1 MIFGSGSLV
10 FVFYLTKIFSNSRAS
25 LIATILVSS
34 NLFLIWQ
41 SSEIRPHSFVIF
53 FSLLNVIFFFKL
65 SELDS
70 LRNRIIS
77 IFYIFISVIFLSSWP
92 FALIIFFGKLL
103 YLFHQFLINKKKNI
117 FLFSC
122 ILISLIIYILLN
134 YEYLIYH
141 LSRDEH
147 YTKLHLSFFYSYHFR
162 SFFGSILGVWIFSR
176 LVALGQIDTVIS
188 ILYFTLLT
196 SIGLIMLIESS
207 QVIRDRVRRK
217 TVKRK
222 IHYHNWAHKL
232 PFKIKFYKSKL
243 YISAI
248 PPIIIGFVIG
258 ILSATMGIGGT
269 FILIPAMIYFL
280 GMPTSKVIGTSLF
293 QIIFVTA
300 LVTLLHATT
309 TFAVDAVLA
318 FFLIISS
325 VIGAQVGVLAANK
338 LRGEEIR
345 ALLAII
351 VLGVATKIAL
361 DLLVEP
367 SEIFNISVI
376 RALF

>member
-1 MIFGSGSLV
+1 MSI
-10 FVFYLTKIFSNSRAS
+10 YLP
-25 LIATILVSS
+25 IAELSVNIIL
-34 NLFLIWQ
+34 
-41 SSEIRPHSFVIF
+41 
-53 FSLLNVIFFFKL
+53 LL
-65 SELDS
+65 
-70 LRNRIIS
+70 S
-77 IFYIFISVIFLSSWP
+77 IGGVVGFLSGM
-92 FALIIFFGKLL
+92 FGLGGG
-103 YLFHQFLINKKKNI
+103 FLMTP
-117 FLFSC
+117 
-122 ILISLIIYILLN
+122 ILIFMGIPTNVAVATSANQIVASSISGTIGYWRQGLVDFKMGGVLLIG
-134 YEYLIYH
+134 
-141 LSRDEH
+141 
-147 YTKLHLSFFYSYHFR
+147 

-176 LVALGQIDTVIS
+176 LVILGQIDTVIS
-188 ILYFTLLT
+188 ILYFALLT

-232 PFKIKFYKSKL
+232 PFKMKFYKSKL

-318 FFLIISS
+318 FFLIIAS
-325 VIGAQVGVLAANK
+325 VIGAQLGVLAANK

-367 SEIFNISVI
+367 NEIFNISVI
-376 RALF
+376 RALL

>member
-1 MIFGSGSLV
+1 MSI
-10 FVFYLTKIFSNSRAS
+10 YLP
-25 LIATILVSS
+25 IAELSVNIIL
-34 NLFLIWQ
+34 
-41 SSEIRPHSFVIF
+41 
-53 FSLLNVIFFFKL
+53 LL
-65 SELDS
+65 
-70 LRNRIIS
+70 S
-77 IFYIFISVIFLSSWP
+77 IGGVVGFLSGM
-92 FALIIFFGKLL
+92 FGLGGG
-103 YLFHQFLINKKKNI
+103 FLMTP
-117 FLFSC
+117 
-122 ILISLIIYILLN
+122 ILIFMGIPTNVAVATSANQIVASSISGTIGYWRQGLVDFKMGGVLLIG
-134 YEYLIYH
+134 
-141 LSRDEH
+141 
-147 YTKLHLSFFYSYHFR
+147 

-176 LVALGQIDTVIS
+176 LVVLGQIDTVIS
-188 ILYFTLLT
+188 ILYFALLT

-222 IHYHNWAHKL
+222 IHYHNWTHKL
-232 PFKIKFYKSKL
+232 PFKMKFYKSKL

-248 PPIIIGFVIG
+248 PPVIIGFVIG

-280 GMPTSKVIGTSLF
+280 RMPTSKVIGTSLF

-318 FFLIISS
+318 FFLIIAS
-325 VIGAQVGVLAANK
+325 VIGAQLGVLAANK

-367 SEIFNISVI
+367 NEIFNISVI
-376 RALF
+376 RSLF

>member
-1 MIFGSGSLV
+1 MSIYLPIAELSVNMFLLLSLGGV
-10 FVFYLTKIFSNSRAS
+10 VG
-25 LIATILVSS
+25 
-34 NLFLIWQ
+34 
-41 SSEIRPHSFVIF
+41 
-53 FSLLNVIFFFKL
+53 
-65 SELDS
+65 
-70 LRNRIIS
+70 
-77 IFYIFISVIFLSSWP
+77 FLSGM
-92 FALIIFFGKLL
+92 FGLGGG
-103 YLFHQFLINKKKNI
+103 FLMTP
-117 FLFSC
+117 
-122 ILISLIIYILLN
+122 ILIFMGIPTNVAVATSANQIVASSISGTIGYWRQGLVDFKMGGVLLIG
-134 YEYLIYH
+134 
-141 LSRDEH
+141 
-147 YTKLHLSFFYSYHFR
+147 
-162 SFFGSILGVWIFSR
+162 SFFGSILGVWIFSK

-188 ILYFTLLT
+188 ILYFSLLT
-196 SIGLIMLIESS
+196 SIGMIMLIESS

-318 FFLIISS
+318 FFLIIAS
-325 VIGAQVGVLAANK
+325 VIGAQLGVLAANK

-367 SEIFNISVI
+367 NEIFNISVI

>member
-1 MIFGSGSLV
+1 MSI
-10 FVFYLTKIFSNSRAS
+10 YLP
-25 LIATILVSS
+25 IAELSVNIIL
-34 NLFLIWQ
+34 
-41 SSEIRPHSFVIF
+41 
-53 FSLLNVIFFFKL
+53 LL
-65 SELDS
+65 
-70 LRNRIIS
+70 S
-77 IFYIFISVIFLSSWP
+77 IGGVVGFLSGM
-92 FALIIFFGKLL
+92 FGLGGG
-103 YLFHQFLINKKKNI
+103 FLMTP
-117 FLFSC
+117 
-122 ILISLIIYILLN
+122 ILIFMGIPTNVAVATSANQIVASSISGTIGYWRQGLVDFKMGGVLLVG
-134 YEYLIYH
+134 
-141 LSRDEH
+141 
-147 YTKLHLSFFYSYHFR
+147 

-176 LVALGQIDTVIS
+176 LVVLGQIDTVIS
-188 ILYFTLLT
+188 ILYFALLT

-232 PFKIKFYKSKL
+232 PFKMKFYKSKL

-318 FFLIISS
+318 FFLIIAS
-325 VIGAQVGVLAANK
+325 VIGAQLGVLAANK

-367 SEIFNISVI
+367 NEIFNISVI

>member
-1 MIFGSGSLV
+1 MSI
-10 FVFYLTKIFSNSRAS
+10 YLP
-25 LIATILVSS
+25 IAELSINIIL
-34 NLFLIWQ
+34 
-41 SSEIRPHSFVIF
+41 
-53 FSLLNVIFFFKL
+53 LL
-65 SELDS
+65 
-70 LRNRIIS
+70 S
-77 IFYIFISVIFLSSWP
+77 IGGVVGFLSGM
-92 FALIIFFGKLL
+92 FGLGGG
-103 YLFHQFLINKKKNI
+103 FLMTP
-117 FLFSC
+117 
-122 ILISLIIYILLN
+122 ILIFMGIPTNVAVATSANQIVASSISGTIGYWRQGLVDFKMGGVLL
-134 YEYLIYH
+134 
-141 LSRDEH
+141 
-147 YTKLHLSFFYSYHFR
+147 FG
-162 SFFGSILGVWIFSR
+162 SFFGSILGVWIFSK
-176 LVALGQIDTVIS
+176 LVVLGQIDTVIS
-188 ILYFTLLT
+188 ILYFALLT

-232 PFKIKFYKSKL
+232 PFKMKFYKSKL

-318 FFLIISS
+318 FFLIIAS
-325 VIGAQVGVLAANK
+325 VIGAQLGVLAANK

-367 SEIFNISVI
+367 NEIFNISVI
-376 RALF
+376 RALS

>member
-1 MIFGSGSLV
+1 MSI
-10 FVFYLTKIFSNSRAS
+10 YLP
-25 LIATILVSS
+25 IAELSVNIIL
-34 NLFLIWQ
+34 
-41 SSEIRPHSFVIF
+41 
-53 FSLLNVIFFFKL
+53 LL
-65 SELDS
+65 
-70 LRNRIIS
+70 S
-77 IFYIFISVIFLSSWP
+77 IGGVVGFLSGM
-92 FALIIFFGKLL
+92 FGLGGG
-103 YLFHQFLINKKKNI
+103 FLMTP
-117 FLFSC
+117 
-122 ILISLIIYILLN
+122 ILIFMGIPTNVAVATSANQIVASSISGTIGYWRQGLVDFKMGGVLLIG
-134 YEYLIYH
+134 
-141 LSRDEH
+141 
-147 YTKLHLSFFYSYHFR
+147 

-176 LVALGQIDTVIS
+176 LVVLGQIDTVIS
-188 ILYFTLLT
+188 ILYFALLT

-232 PFKIKFYKSKL
+232 PFKMKFYKSKL

-309 TFAVDAVLA
+309 TYAVDAVLA
-318 FFLIISS
+318 FFLIIAS
-325 VIGAQVGVLAANK
+325 VIGAQLGVLAANK

-367 SEIFNISVI
+367 NEIFNISVI
-376 RALF
+376 RALL

>member
-1 MIFGSGSLV
+1 MSI
-10 FVFYLTKIFSNSRAS
+10 YLP
-25 LIATILVSS
+25 IAELSVNIV
-34 NLFLIWQ
+34 
-41 SSEIRPHSFVIF
+41 
-53 FSLLNVIFFFKL
+53 LLL
-65 SELDS
+65 S
-70 LRNRIIS
+70 IGG
-77 IFYIFISVIFLSSWP
+77 VVGFLSGM
-92 FALIIFFGKLL
+92 FGLGGG
-103 YLFHQFLINKKKNI
+103 FLMTP
-117 FLFSC
+117 
-122 ILISLIIYILLN
+122 ILIFMGIPTNVAVATSANQIVASSISGTIGYWRQGLVDFKMGGVLLIG
-134 YEYLIYH
+134 
-141 LSRDEH
+141 
-147 YTKLHLSFFYSYHFR
+147 

-176 LVALGQIDTVIS
+176 LVVLGQIDTVIS
-188 ILYFTLLT
+188 ILYFALLT

-318 FFLIISS
+318 FFLIIAS
-325 VIGAQVGVLAANK
+325 VIGAQLGVLAANK

-367 SEIFNISVI
+367 NEIFNISVI

>member
-1 MIFGSGSLV
+1 MSI
-10 FVFYLTKIFSNSRAS
+10 YLP
-25 LIATILVSS
+25 IA
-34 NLFLIWQ
+34 
-41 SSEIRPHSFVIF
+41 E
-53 FSLLNVIFFFKL
+53 L
-65 SELDS
+65 S
-70 LRNRIIS
+70 
-77 IFYIFISVIFLSSWP
+77 V
-92 FALIIFFGKLL
+92 
-103 YLFHQFLINKKKNI
+103 NI
-117 FLFSC
+117 FLLLSIGGVVGFLSGMFGLGGGFLMTP
-122 ILISLIIYILLN
+122 ILIFMGIPTNIAVATSANQIVASSISGTIGYWRQGLVDFKMGGVLLIG
-134 YEYLIYH
+134 
-141 LSRDEH
+141 
-147 YTKLHLSFFYSYHFR
+147 
-162 SFFGSILGVWIFSR
+162 SFFGSILGVWIFSK
-176 LVALGQIDTVIS
+176 LVTLGQIDTVIS
-188 ILYFTLLT
+188 ILYFSLLT

-232 PFKIKFYKSKL
+232 PFKMKFYKSKL

-318 FFLIISS
+318 FFLIIAS
-325 VIGAQVGVLAANK
+325 VIGAQLGVLAANK

-367 SEIFNISVI
+367 NEIFNISVI

>member
-1 MIFGSGSLV
+1 MSI
-10 FVFYLTKIFSNSRAS
+10 YLP
-25 LIATILVSS
+25 IAELSVNIIL
-34 NLFLIWQ
+34 
-41 SSEIRPHSFVIF
+41 
-53 FSLLNVIFFFKL
+53 LL
-65 SELDS
+65 
-70 LRNRIIS
+70 S
-77 IFYIFISVIFLSSWP
+77 IGGVVGFLSGM
-92 FALIIFFGKLL
+92 FGLGGG
-103 YLFHQFLINKKKNI
+103 FLMTP
-117 FLFSC
+117 
-122 ILISLIIYILLN
+122 ILIFMGIPTNVAVATSANQIVASSISGTIGYWRQGLVDFKMGGVLLIG
-134 YEYLIYH
+134 
-141 LSRDEH
+141 
-147 YTKLHLSFFYSYHFR
+147 

-176 LVALGQIDTVIS
+176 LVVLGQIDTVIS
-188 ILYFTLLT
+188 ILYFALLT

-232 PFKIKFYKSKL
+232 PFKMKFYKSKL

-309 TFAVDAVLA
+309 TYAVDAVLA
-318 FFLIISS
+318 FFLIIAS
-325 VIGAQVGVLAANK
+325 VIGAQLGVLAANK

-361 DLLVEP
+361 DLLVKP
-367 SEIFNISVI
+367 NEIFNISVI

>member
-1 MIFGSGSLV
+1 MSI
-10 FVFYLTKIFSNSRAS
+10 YLP
-25 LIATILVSS
+25 IAELSVNIIL
-34 NLFLIWQ
+34 
-41 SSEIRPHSFVIF
+41 
-53 FSLLNVIFFFKL
+53 LL
-65 SELDS
+65 
-70 LRNRIIS
+70 S
-77 IFYIFISVIFLSSWP
+77 IGGVLGFLS
-92 FALIIFFGKLL
+92 AMFGLGGG
-103 YLFHQFLINKKKNI
+103 FLMPP
-117 FLFSC
+117 
-122 ILISLIIYILLN
+122 ILIFMGIPTNVAVATSANQIVASSISGTIGYWRQGLVDFKMGGVLLIG
-134 YEYLIYH
+134 
-141 LSRDEH
+141 
-147 YTKLHLSFFYSYHFR
+147 

-176 LVALGQIDTVIS
+176 LVVLGQIDTVIS
-188 ILYFTLLT
+188 ILYFALLT

-232 PFKIKFYKSKL
+232 PFKMKFYKSKL

-318 FFLIISS
+318 FFLIIAS
-325 VIGAQVGVLAANK
+325 VIGAQLGVLAANK

-367 SEIFNISVI
+367 NEIFNISVI

>member
-1 MIFGSGSLV
+1 MIIGSRSPLKV
-10 FVFYLTKIFSNSRAS
+10 VLNQ
-25 LIATILVSS
+25 ILE
-34 NLFLIWQ
+34 F
-41 SSEIRPHSFVIF
+41 
-53 FSLLNVIFFFKL
+53 
-65 SELDS
+65 
-70 LRNRIIS
+70 
-77 IFYIFISVIFLSSWP
+77 FLSSTLP
-92 FALIIFFGKLL
+92 IITEFDATQLP
-103 YLFHQFLINKKKNI
+103 
-117 FLFSC
+117 
-122 ILISLIIYILLN
+122 
-134 YEYLIYH
+134 
-141 LSRDEH
+141 
-147 YTKLHLSFFYSYHFR
+147 
-162 SFFGSILGVWIFSR
+162 GSILGVWIFSK

-188 ILYFTLLT
+188 ILYFSLLT

-367 SEIFNISVI
+367 NEIFNISVI

>member
-1 MIFGSGSLV
+1 MSI
-10 FVFYLTKIFSNSRAS
+10 YLP
-25 LIATILVSS
+25 IAELSVNIIL
-34 NLFLIWQ
+34 
-41 SSEIRPHSFVIF
+41 
-53 FSLLNVIFFFKL
+53 LL
-65 SELDS
+65 
-70 LRNRIIS
+70 S
-77 IFYIFISVIFLSSWP
+77 IGGVVGFLSGM
-92 FALIIFFGKLL
+92 FGLGGG
-103 YLFHQFLINKKKNI
+103 FLMTP
-117 FLFSC
+117 
-122 ILISLIIYILLN
+122 ILIFMGIPTNVAVATSANQIVASSISGTIGYWRQGLVDFKMGGVLLIG
-134 YEYLIYH
+134 
-141 LSRDEH
+141 
-147 YTKLHLSFFYSYHFR
+147 

-176 LVALGQIDTVIS
+176 LVVLGQIDTVIS
-188 ILYFTLLT
+188 ILYFALLT

-232 PFKIKFYKSKL
+232 PFKMKFYKSKL

-318 FFLIISS
+318 FFLIIAS
-325 VIGAQVGVLAANK
+325 VIGAQLGVLAANK

-351 VLGVATKIAL
+351 VLGVSTKIAL

-367 SEIFNISVI
+367 NEIFNISVI

>member
-1 MIFGSGSLV
+1 MSI
-10 FVFYLTKIFSNSRAS
+10 YLP
-25 LIATILVSS
+25 IAELSVNIV
-34 NLFLIWQ
+34 
-41 SSEIRPHSFVIF
+41 
-53 FSLLNVIFFFKL
+53 LLL
-65 SELDS
+65 S
-70 LRNRIIS
+70 IGG
-77 IFYIFISVIFLSSWP
+77 VVGFLSGM
-92 FALIIFFGKLL
+92 FGLGGG
-103 YLFHQFLINKKKNI
+103 FLMTP
-117 FLFSC
+117 
-122 ILISLIIYILLN
+122 ILIFMGIPTNVAVATSANQIVASSISGTIGYWRQGLVDFKMGGVLLIG
-134 YEYLIYH
+134 
-141 LSRDEH
+141 
-147 YTKLHLSFFYSYHFR
+147 

-176 LVALGQIDTVIS
+176 LVVLGQIDTVIS
-188 ILYFTLLT
+188 ILYFALLT

-232 PFKIKFYKSKL
+232 PFKMKFYKSKL

-309 TFAVDAVLA
+309 TYAVDAVLA
-318 FFLIISS
+318 FFLIIAS
-325 VIGAQVGVLAANK
+325 VIGAQLGVLAANK

-367 SEIFNISVI
+367 NEVFNISVI

>member
-1 MIFGSGSLV
+1 MSI
-10 FVFYLTKIFSNSRAS
+10 YLP
-25 LIATILVSS
+25 IAELSVNIIL
-34 NLFLIWQ
+34 
-41 SSEIRPHSFVIF
+41 
-53 FSLLNVIFFFKL
+53 LL
-65 SELDS
+65 
-70 LRNRIIS
+70 S
-77 IFYIFISVIFLSSWP
+77 IGGVVGFLSGM
-92 FALIIFFGKLL
+92 FGLGGG
-103 YLFHQFLINKKKNI
+103 FLMTP
-117 FLFSC
+117 
-122 ILISLIIYILLN
+122 ILIFMGIPTNVAVATSANQIVASSISGTIGYWRQGLVDFKMGGVLLIG
-134 YEYLIYH
+134 
-141 LSRDEH
+141 
-147 YTKLHLSFFYSYHFR
+147 

-176 LVALGQIDTVIS
+176 LVVLGQIDTVIS
-188 ILYFTLLT
+188 ILYFALLT

-232 PFKIKFYKSKL
+232 PFKMKFYKSKL

-318 FFLIISS
+318 FFLIIAS
-325 VIGAQVGVLAANK
+325 VIGAQLGVLAANK

>member
-1 MIFGSGSLV
+1 MSI
-10 FVFYLTKIFSNSRAS
+10 YLP
-25 LIATILVSS
+25 IAELSVNIIL
-34 NLFLIWQ
+34 
-41 SSEIRPHSFVIF
+41 
-53 FSLLNVIFFFKL
+53 LL
-65 SELDS
+65 
-70 LRNRIIS
+70 S
-77 IFYIFISVIFLSSWP
+77 IGGVVGFLSGM
-92 FALIIFFGKLL
+92 FGLGGG
-103 YLFHQFLINKKKNI
+103 FLMTP
-117 FLFSC
+117 
-122 ILISLIIYILLN
+122 ILIFMGIPTNVAVATSANQIVASSISGTIGYWRQGLVDFKMGGVLLIG
-134 YEYLIYH
+134 
-141 LSRDEH
+141 
-147 YTKLHLSFFYSYHFR
+147 

-176 LVALGQIDTVIS
+176 LVVLGQIDTVIS
-188 ILYFTLLT
+188 ILYFALLT

-232 PFKIKFYKSKL
+232 PFKMKFYKSKL

-318 FFLIISS
+318 FFLIVAS
-325 VIGAQVGVLAANK
+325 VIGAQLGVLAANK

-367 SEIFNISVI
+367 NEIFNISVI
-376 RALF
+376 RALC

>member
-1 MIFGSGSLV
+1 MSI
-10 FVFYLTKIFSNSRAS
+10 YLP
-25 LIATILVSS
+25 IAELSVNIIL
-34 NLFLIWQ
+34 
-41 SSEIRPHSFVIF
+41 
-53 FSLLNVIFFFKL
+53 LL
-65 SELDS
+65 
-70 LRNRIIS
+70 S
-77 IFYIFISVIFLSSWP
+77 IGGVVGFLSGM
-92 FALIIFFGKLL
+92 FGLGGG
-103 YLFHQFLINKKKNI
+103 FLMTP
-117 FLFSC
+117 
-122 ILISLIIYILLN
+122 ILIFMGIPTNVAVATSANQIVASSISGTIGYWRQGLVDFKMGGVLLIG
-134 YEYLIYH
+134 
-141 LSRDEH
+141 
-147 YTKLHLSFFYSYHFR
+147 

-176 LVALGQIDTVIS
+176 LVVLGQIDTVIS
-188 ILYFTLLT
+188 ILYFALLT

-232 PFKIKFYKSKL
+232 PFKMKFYKSKL

-318 FFLIISS
+318 FFLIIAS
-325 VIGAQVGVLAANK
+325 VIGAQLGVLAANK

-351 VLGVATKIAL
+351 VLGVAVKIAL

-367 SEIFNISVI
+367 NEIFNITVI

>member
-1 MIFGSGSLV
+1 MFGLGGG
-10 FVFYLTKIFSNSRAS
+10 
-25 LIATILVSS
+25 
-34 NLFLIWQ
+34 FLMT
-41 SSEIRPHSFVIF
+41 P
-53 FSLLNVIFFFKL
+53 
-65 SELDS
+65 
-70 LRNRIIS
+70 
-77 IFYIFISVIFLSSWP
+77 
-92 FALIIFFGKLL
+92 
-103 YLFHQFLINKKKNI
+103 
-117 FLFSC
+117 
-122 ILISLIIYILLN
+122 ILIFMGIPTNVAVATSANQIVASSISGTIGYWRQGLVDFKMGGVLLIG
-134 YEYLIYH
+134 
-141 LSRDEH
+141 
-147 YTKLHLSFFYSYHFR
+147 

-176 LVALGQIDTVIS
+176 LVVLGQIDTVIS
-188 ILYFTLLT
+188 ILYFALLT

-232 PFKIKFYKSKL
+232 PFKMKFYKSKL

-318 FFLIISS
+318 FFLIIAS
-325 VIGAQVGVLAANK
+325 VIGAQLGVLAANK

-367 SEIFNISVI
+367 NEIFNISVI

>member
-1 MIFGSGSLV
+1 MSI
-10 FVFYLTKIFSNSRAS
+10 YLP
-25 LIATILVSS
+25 IAELSINIIL
-34 NLFLIWQ
+34 
-41 SSEIRPHSFVIF
+41 
-53 FSLLNVIFFFKL
+53 LL
-65 SELDS
+65 
-70 LRNRIIS
+70 S
-77 IFYIFISVIFLSSWP
+77 IGGVVGFLSGM
-92 FALIIFFGKLL
+92 FGLGGG
-103 YLFHQFLINKKKNI
+103 FLMTP
-117 FLFSC
+117 
-122 ILISLIIYILLN
+122 ILIFMGIPTNVAVATSANQIVASSISGTIGYWRQGLVDFKMGGVLLVG
-134 YEYLIYH
+134 
-141 LSRDEH
+141 
-147 YTKLHLSFFYSYHFR
+147 
-162 SFFGSILGVWIFSR
+162 SFFGSILGVWIFSK
-176 LVALGQIDTVIS
+176 LVILGQIDTVIS
-188 ILYFTLLT
+188 ILYFALLT

-217 TVKRK
+217 TVKKK

-232 PFKIKFYKSKL
+232 PFKMKFYKSKL

-318 FFLIISS
+318 FFLIIAS
-325 VIGAQVGVLAANK
+325 VIGAQLGVLAANK

-367 SEIFNISVI
+367 NEVFNISVI
-376 RALF
+376 RTLF